1 MTSES
6 EVELHPLL
14 KPFKERMRIF
24 HSGEDKNLSRML
36 ESSETNILS
45 LVGSQYSTE
54 SRVRELILERAR
66 YVYND
71 QVEFFYENFQ
81 GDLMALSL
89 ENYKAEEKRD

>member
-1 MTSES
+1 MTS

-24 HSGEDKNLSRML
+24 HSGEDDNLSRML
-36 ESSETNILS
+36 ESSEANILS
-45 LVGSQYSTE
+45 LVGSQSSTE
-54 SRVRELILERAR
+54 PQVRELILERAR

>member
-1 MTSES
+1 MTS

-36 ESSETNILS
+36 ESSEANILS
-45 LVGSQYSTE
+45 LVGSQRPTE
-54 SRVRELILERAR
+54 PRVRELILERAR

-89 ENYKAEEKRD
+89 ENYKAEE

>member
-1 MTSES
+1 MTS

-24 HSGEDKNLSRML
+24 HSGEDNNLSRML
-36 ESSETNILS
+36 ESSEANILS
-45 LVGSQYSTE
+45 LVGSQRPTE
-54 SRVRELILERAR
+54 PRVRELILERAR

-89 ENYKAEEKRD
+89 ENYKAEE

>member
-1 MTSES
+1 MTS

-14 KPFKERMRIF
+14 KSFKERMRIF

-36 ESSETNILS
+36 ESSEANILS
-45 LVGSQYSTE
+45 LVGSQRPTE
-54 SRVRELILERAR
+54 PRVRELILERAR

-71 QVEFFYENFQ
+71 QVEFFYDNFQ

-89 ENYKAEEKRD
+89 ENYKAEE

>member
-1 MTSES
+1 MTS

-24 HSGEDKNLSRML
+24 HSGEDNNLSRML
-36 ESSETNILS
+36 ESSEANTLS
-45 LVGSQYSTE
+45 LVGSQRPTE
-54 SRVRELILERAR
+54 PRVRELILERAR

-71 QVEFFYENFQ
+71 QVEFFYDNFQ

-89 ENYKAEEKRD
+89 ENYKAEE

>member
-1 MTSES
+1 MTS

-14 KPFKERMRIF
+14 EPFKERMRIF

-36 ESSETNILS
+36 ESSEANILS
-45 LVGSQYSTE
+45 IVGSQRPTE
-54 SRVRELILERAR
+54 PRVRELILERAR

-71 QVEFFYENFQ
+71 QVEFFYDNFQ

-89 ENYKAEEKRD
+89 ENYKAEE

>member
-1 MTSES
+1 MTS

-24 HSGEDKNLSRML
+24 HSGEDNNLSRML
-36 ESSETNILS
+36 ESSEANIIS
-45 LVGSQYSTE
+45 LVGSQRPTE
-54 SRVRELILERAR
+54 PRVQELILERAR

-71 QVEFFYENFQ
+71 QVEFFYDNFQ

-89 ENYKAEEKRD
+89 ENYKAEE

>member
-1 MTSES
+1 MTS

-24 HSGEDKNLSRML
+24 HSGEDNNLSRML
-36 ESSETNILS
+36 ESSEANILS
-45 LVGSQYSTE
+45 LVGSQRPTE
-54 SRVRELILERAR
+54 PRVRELILERAR

-71 QVEFFYENFQ
+71 QVEFFYDNFQ

-89 ENYKAEEKRD
+89 ENYKAEE